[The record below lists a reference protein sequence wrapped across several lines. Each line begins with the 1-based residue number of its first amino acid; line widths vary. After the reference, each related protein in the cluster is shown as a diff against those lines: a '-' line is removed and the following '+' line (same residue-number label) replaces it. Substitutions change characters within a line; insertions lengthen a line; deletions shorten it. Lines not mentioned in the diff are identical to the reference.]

1 MEYRRQD
8 SVAYDRLFKVLII
21 GDADVGKTNLLS
33 RFSRNEFS
41 VESKPTLGVDFAS
54 QTTQVKIA
62 MFKLYISCKE
72 IFPTKN
78 SKKYHS
84 SGPML
89 FFRLK
94 EQQLKFNFG
103 TLLVARDFVQ
113 LLQRITEEPSAPLL
127 SMI

>member
-54 QTTQVKIA
+54 QTTQVKTA
-62 MFKLYISCKE
+62 KLKLHSTCKYKAFE
-72 IFPTKN
+72 FSNP
-78 SKKYHS
+78 KYHL

-103 TLLVARDFVQ
+103 ILLVARDFVQ
-113 LLQRITEEPSAPLL
+113 LLQPITEEPSVLL
-127 SMI
+127 LFMI

>member
-54 QTTQVKIA
+54 QTTQVIIRVQNYCKKPTNLYLLSKI
-62 MFKLYISCKE
+62 S
-72 IFPTKN
+72 
-78 SKKYHS
+78 SKFNIA
-84 SGPML
+84 L
-89 FFRLK
+89 FFR
-94 EQQLKFNFG
+94 
-103 TLLVARDFVQ
+103 
-113 LLQRITEEPSAPLL
+113 
-127 SMI
+127 

>member
-54 QTTQVKIA
+54 QTTQVKTA
-62 MFKLYISCKE
+62 KLKLHSTCKYFE
-72 IFPTKN
+72 FSNP
-78 SKKYHS
+78 KYHL

-94 EQQLKFNFG
+94 GQQLKFNFG
-103 TLLVARDFVQ
+103 ILLVARDSVQ
-113 LLQRITEEPSAPLL
+113 SLQPITEELSAPLL
-127 SMI
+127 FMI

>member
-62 MFKLYISCKE
+62 MIKLYISCK
-72 IFPTKN
+72 
-78 SKKYHS
+78 KKFS
-84 SGPML
+84 NP
-89 FFRLK
+89 K
-94 EQQLKFNFG
+94 
-103 TLLVARDFVQ
+103 T
-113 LLQRITEEPSAPLL
+113 
-127 SMI
+127 